1 MINID
6 KLYSSGFIEGEITY
20 SEWFPWHKY
29 KEIANK
35 LQGCMYNIVHSET
48 KPTKNPWEWDEKLFI
63 RIGTTCGKGYGF
75 TDKQADNK
83 YFDTHS
89 KGTTQPKDRLDDHVV
104 NMRDGMDSTH
114 AEQTDLIDEKIE
126 HLEDIMY
133 RLTEFCK
140 TSAISTEQLWTT
152 VHERI
157 LKEPVPSGIDLRELE
172 L

>member
-1 MINID
+1 MIN
-6 KLYSSGFIEGEITY
+6 KEIT
-20 SEWFPWHKY
+20 
-29 KEIANK
+29 
-35 LQGCMYNIVHSET
+35 
-48 KPTKNPWEWDEKLFI
+48 
-63 RIGTTCGKGYGF
+63 
-75 TDKQADNK
+75 
-83 YFDTHS
+83 
-89 KGTTQPKDRLDDHVV
+89 PKDRLDDHVV

-133 RLTEFCK
+133 RITEFCK